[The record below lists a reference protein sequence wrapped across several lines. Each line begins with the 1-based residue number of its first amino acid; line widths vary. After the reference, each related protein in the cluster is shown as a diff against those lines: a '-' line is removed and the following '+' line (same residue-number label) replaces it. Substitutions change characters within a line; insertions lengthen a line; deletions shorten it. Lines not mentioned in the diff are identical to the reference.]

1 MRKEWL
7 LLSILALAFL
17 LRIVG
22 IVYGLPLTVVSDEVP
37 FTLAALKMLQL
48 HTLIPALYP
57 DAFQS
62 ILYYPPYPSY
72 LLLAPFALI
81 IGIKYLLFQGSAALL
96 EAHLISDLS
105 PFFLAARLISVV
117 FGTISVYLAYR
128 VAETLFKSRIAA
140 LATAFLLATSLL
152 HIGLSMVGRNW
163 IFASTIFLLV
173 LFVLTRERMNL
184 QRRYLLTCIIAG
196 VGMGFHSFAVFAL
209 PMAGLHYLFFDVKSS
224 RQMVRDLPHMALCAM
239 IFAAL
244 FLVSFFIWHGGSNFV
259 GTISLFAPKTMLG
272 LLSSPWEAL
281 SQLLFSEPVLVALF
295 LGGAVLL
302 LERYRR
308 MGAFVTIWS
317 LLYAFI
323 FYILFR
329 FEPRFL
335 LPMMPILA
343 IAGGYCVL
351 RLWRGSA
358 RLFILMLFVIPLV
371 SAAWFSFLALQ
382 GDTREEARAWVLENV
397 DSSDKVMVIASG
409 MRVTTK
415 ASAVEELRSIDEG
428 AVRKVDEADELLDRP
443 DVPYALN
450 NITSITDHAFL
461 AQLGQYAKQHQ
472 YKYIIIGSSV
482 SDEFLSD
489 SPAVSD
495 LIRGAEEV
503 RRFDGTRND
512 FISLGGDTIEKSS
525 RFSNPLYVLFSS
537 RSFGPDITIYR
548 LRE

>member
-1 MRKEWL
+1 
-7 LLSILALAFL
+7 
-17 LRIVG
+17 
-22 IVYGLPLTVVSDEVP
+22 
-37 FTLAALKMLQL
+37 
-48 HTLIPALYP
+48 
-57 DAFQS
+57 
-62 ILYYPPYPSY
+62 
-72 LLLAPFALI
+72 
-81 IGIKYLLFQGSAALL
+81 
-96 EAHLISDLS
+96 
-105 PFFLAARLISVV
+105 
-117 FGTISVYLAYR
+117 
-128 VAETLFKSRIAA
+128 
-140 LATAFLLATSLL
+140 
-152 HIGLSMVGRNW
+152 
-163 IFASTIFLLV
+163 
-173 LFVLTRERMNL
+173 
-184 QRRYLLTCIIAG
+184 
-196 VGMGFHSFAVFAL
+196 
-209 PMAGLHYLFFDVKSS
+209 
-224 RQMVRDLPHMALCAM
+224 
-239 IFAAL
+239 
-244 FLVSFFIWHGGSNFV
+244 
-259 GTISLFAPKTMLG
+259 
-272 LLSSPWEAL
+272 
-281 SQLLFSEPVLVALF
+281 
-295 LGGAVLL
+295 
-302 LERYRR
+302 
-308 MGAFVTIWS
+308 
-317 LLYAFI
+317 
-323 FYILFR
+323 
-329 FEPRFL
+329 
-335 LPMMPILA
+335 
-343 IAGGYCVL
+343 
-351 RLWRGSA
+351 
-358 RLFILMLFVIPLV
+358 MLFVIPLV